1 MLSFDPVGG
10 NLLLNYSV
18 MLVAARL
25 KFHNSFVIGHL
36 RFVCDVRSLF
46 VWCRWLL
53 SDIEVCCKQ
62 KDQLF
67 RPYKSKSET
76 RFVSIVRL

>member
-1 MLSFDPVGG
+1 MQSRLPGTSVVVTNVSKEVSLQKSSSESREKMLSFDPVGG
-10 NLLLNYSV
+10 NLLVNYSV

-53 SDIEVCCKQ
+53 
-62 KDQLF
+62 
-67 RPYKSKSET
+67 
-76 RFVSIVRL
+76 